1 MTGVGKQQAILC
13 LIVGICCAACCL
25 AVAHLIQNTGK
36 NGFDALPF
44 IYYTVLMICPL
55 LSLAALA
62 GLWQLR
68 PGTVCPLMLG
78 GILTVPQVLV
88 FGLFL
93 AGIFQ
98 YA

>member
-1 MTGVGKQQAILC
+1 MTVVGRQQAILFS
-13 LIVGICCAACCL
+13 IVDICCAACCL
-25 AVAHLIQNTGK
+25 AVAHLIHNTGK

-44 IYYTVLMICPL
+44 IDYTVLTICPL

-62 GLWQLR
+62 GLRQLR
-68 PGTVCPLMLG
+68 TGTVWPLMFG

-88 FGLFL
+88 SGLFL
-93 AGIFQ
+93 AGIFH